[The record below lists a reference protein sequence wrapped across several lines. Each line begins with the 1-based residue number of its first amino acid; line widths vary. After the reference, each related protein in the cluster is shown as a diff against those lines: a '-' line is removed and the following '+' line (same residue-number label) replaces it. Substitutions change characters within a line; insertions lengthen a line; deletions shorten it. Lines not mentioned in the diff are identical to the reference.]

1 VKKYYLFIPVMVL
14 ITQLHAATNDSFNSE
29 ISHFIGG
36 SVAAGGVTA
45 IVDHYYPE
53 YSENRAMIGFGI
65 SSLGMIIAEGIQIAQ
80 DGNSRGQM
88 LDIASHIAG
97 SAFGAFVTDKY
108 ILSPVIK
115 NSPTEG
121 KSVGFKLERPF

>member
-1 VKKYYLFIPVMVL
+1 MSAMIL
-14 ITQLHAATNDSFNSE
+14 ITQLQAATNDSFNSE

-36 SVAAGGVTA
+36 SVAAGGITA

-53 YSENRAMIGFGI
+53 YSENRGMIGFGV
-65 SSLGMIIAEGIQIAQ
+65 SSLVMIVVEGINIAQ
-80 DGNSRGQM
+80 DGNAQGQM

-108 ILSPVIK
+108 ILSPVIR

-121 KSVGFKLERPF
+121 KSVGFKVERSF